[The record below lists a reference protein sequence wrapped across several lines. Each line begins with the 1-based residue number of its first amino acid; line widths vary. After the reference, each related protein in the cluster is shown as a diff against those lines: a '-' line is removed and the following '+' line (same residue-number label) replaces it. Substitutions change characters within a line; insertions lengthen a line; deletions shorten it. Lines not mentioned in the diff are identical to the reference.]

1 MPEGPECSGQ
11 FSEETG
17 TAWRSPFL
25 YGVQRLAGGPDQI
38 LHGLDGPFASGG
50 LAGEHKGARP
60 VQHAVVDVAHL
71 RTGWDRALLHG
82 PEELGHQTE
91 GFAPV
96 PAPLCNVLL
105 NGRQLPQRNGVAQI
119 PSGDADL
126 VGRLYDLVQPVQT
139 LPVLNLGHDPDPVQ
153 AQPVQRPPQDLYVPA
168 AADKGLKDVGH
179 AEFFRLPQVVQIVGC
194 EGGGIYLGPQ
204 EGQALFTEQRSAPQ
218 NMAEQDGGG
227 GALDLQQQGAV
238 VNGQLLARLGGVQD
252 ILGDGNAAVAQQDIV
267 PLPQLDR
274 PGEFSDAQL
283 RPLKVQ
289 DKVSALQARLPGG
302 GPVCPVQQ
310 RRALGTLSSDELTFT
325 HDLIEKV
332 FNCKELIHN
341 IPPGTGLAQSSVIFH
356 RSLTPFPLF
365 IMRPEAGEV
374 NGKFEGKGPRSMKTP
389 RAF

>member
-1 MPEGPECSGQ
+1 M
-11 FSEETG
+11 
-17 TAWRSPFL
+17 
-25 YGVQRLAGGPDQI
+25 
-38 LHGLDGPFASGG
+38 
-50 LAGEHKGARP
+50 
-60 VQHAVVDVAHL
+60 
-71 RTGWDRALLHG
+71 
-82 PEELGHQTE
+82 
-91 GFAPV
+91 
-96 PAPLCNVLL
+96 
-105 NGRQLPQRNGVAQI
+105 
-119 PSGDADL
+119 
-126 VGRLYDLVQPVQT
+126 
-139 LPVLNLGHDPDPVQ
+139 
-153 AQPVQRPPQDLYVPA
+153 
-168 AADKGLKDVGH
+168 GH

-310 RRALGTLSSDELTFT
+310 RRALGKAGVGQIDPDARHTRL
-325 HDLIEKV
+325 
-332 FNCKELIHN
+332 KELIHN